1 MKKQFKIICRNSKL
15 SLIQGH
21 TAQQLIEKKDPSVSV
36 EVLSKPSRGDLDLTT
51 PLYLMGDKNIFTKD
65 IEDVLWAGEADFAVH
80 SMKDISAEKLTDPN
94 FKVAIIER
102 DDVRDVVIFNQ
113 NIFDLLRKGDK
124 IRLGTSS
131 LRREQLIPVFLK
143 KALPKLSDKPIEI
156 EILSIRGNVDT
167 RLRKLINGDFDCIAL
182 AVAGLNRLLNF
193 DSEISEILRNEIP
206 ILSGL
211 SLPADKVGGLPKML
225 MPIAEVTP
233 AAGQGALLVECLSK
247 NEAASTLIQ
256 QINDPQLLSNILKER
271 DFTKQY
277 GAGCHQRF
285 GVVNFDVKGINVS
298 IIKGKS
304 DTQDIDDMDF
314 DTPFGDLVKG
324 KKLFSASDYM
334 RDFFDYQ
341 YFTLNDLFYDKL
353 KKAKT
358 IFVAHHRAAS
368 DTTVL
373 DILKSK
379 NTENTAGGNV
389 WASGTKTWFDLAKK
403 GVWVEGCSDG
413 FGFEFLNPVFERP
426 LFKTEKKDIL
436 ILTNEAAEA
445 HWQPDYKTAS
455 TYRLTDN
462 LSPQLIAEIKT
473 SDAFFWT
480 NYEQYQICKPYL
492 KPNIIHACPSGKTA
506 QLFENEGLTPVLF
519 PNIKAFLVWK
529 SKQNAQN
536 TEGPLLS

>member
-1 MKKQFKIICRNSKL
+1 MKKHFRIICRNSKL

-21 TAQQLIEKKDPSVSV
+21 TAQQLIEKRDPSVSV

-65 IEDVLWAGEADFAVH
+65 IEDVLLAGEADFAVH
-80 SMKDISAEKLTDPN
+80 SMKDISAEKLTNPN
-94 FKVAIIER
+94 FNVAIIER
-102 DDVRDVVIFNQ
+102 NDVRDVVIFNQ
-113 NIFDLLRKGDK
+113 NILDLLRKGEK

-131 LRREQLIPVFLK
+131 LRREELIPTFLK
-143 KALPKLSDKPIEI
+143 KALPKLSDKSIEI
-156 EILSIRGNVDT
+156 ETLSIRGNVDT
-167 RLRKLINGDFDCIAL
+167 RLHKLKNGDYDCIVL
-182 AVAGLNRLLNF
+182 AAAGLNRLMGF
-193 DSEISEILRNEIP
+193 EPEIIEILR
-206 ILSGL
+206 
-211 SLPADKVGGLPKML
+211 GLPKML
-225 MPIAEVTP
+225 MPIAEITP
-233 AAGQGALLVECLSK
+233 AAGQGALLVECLSSNK
-247 NEAASTLIQ
+247 DASALIQ
-256 QINDPQLLSNILKER
+256 KINDPQLLSNILKER

-304 DTQDIDDMDF
+304 DDKDIDDMDF
-314 DTPFGDLVKG
+314 ETPFSDLIKG

-341 YFTLNDLFYDKL
+341 YFTLDDIFHDKL
-353 KKAKT
+353 KKTKI

-379 NTENTAGGNV
+379 NNV
-389 WASGTKTWFDLAKK
+389 WASGTKTWYELAKK
-403 GVWVEGCSDG
+403 GAWVEGCSDG

-436 ILTNEAAEA
+436 VLTNEAAEA

-462 LSPQLIAEIKT
+462 LSPQLIAEIKI

-492 KPNIIHACPSGKTA
+492 KPNAIHACPSGKTA
-506 QLFENEGLTPVLF
+506 QLFDNEGLTPVLF

-529 SKQNAQN
+529 AKQNKAK
-536 TEGPLLS
+536 

>member
-15 SLIQGH
+15 SLIQGQ
-21 TAQQLIEKKDPSVSV
+21 TAQRLIEEKDPNVSV
-36 EVLSKPSRGDLDLTT
+36 EVLSKPSRGDLDATT

-65 IEDVLWAGEADFAVH
+65 IEDVLMAREADFAVH
-80 SMKDISAEKLTDPN
+80 SMKDISAEKLTDLN

-102 DDVRDVVIFNQ
+102 NDVRDVVIFNQ
-113 NIFDLLRKGDK
+113 NIFDLLQNGVK

-131 LRREQLIPVFLK
+131 LRREELVPIFLK
-143 KALPKLSDKPIEI
+143 KALPKLSDKPIDI
-156 EILSIRGNVDT
+156 ETLPIRGNVDT
-167 RLRKLINGDFDCIAL
+167 RLRKLKNGDYDCIAL
-182 AVAGLNRLLNF
+182 AAAGLNRLMAF
-193 DSEISEILRNEIP
+193 EPGIVEILR
-206 ILSGL
+206 
-211 SLPADKVGGLPKML
+211 GLPKML
-225 MPIAEVTP
+225 MPTSEVTP

-247 NEAASTLIQ
+247 NEDASALIQ
-256 QINDPQLLSNILKER
+256 KINDPKLYTHILKER

-304 DTQDIDDMDF
+304 DERDIDDMIF
-314 DTPFGDLVKG
+314 DTNFGDLIQG
-324 KKLFSASDYM
+324 KKLFSASDFM
-334 RDFFDYQ
+334 RDFFDYHH
-341 YFTLNDLFYDKL
+341 FTLNDLFYDKL
-353 KKAKT
+353 KKTKT

-368 DTTVL
+368 DTTIL
-373 DILKSK
+373 NILKSK
-379 NTENTAGGNV
+379 KNSVNSENTVECSEIPNTFGKGVRNFDTVGETGSV

-413 FGFEFLNPVFERP
+413 FGFEFLNPVFEHP
-426 LFKTEKKDIL
+426 LFKTDKKDIL

-445 HWQPDYKTAS
+445 HWQPDYQTAS
-455 TYRLTDN
+455 TYCLTDN
-462 LSPQLIAEIKT
+462 LSPEIVAEIKI

-480 NYEQYQICKPYL
+480 NYEQYHICKPYL
-492 KPNIIHACPSGKTA
+492 KANAIHACPSGKTA

-529 SKQNAQN
+529 AKN
-536 TEGPLLS
+536 G

>member
-1 MKKQFKIICRNSKL
+1 MKKHFKIICRNSKL

-65 IEDVLWAGEADFAVH
+65 IEDVLLAGEADFAVH

-102 DDVRDVVIFNQ
+102 DDVRDVVIFNV
-113 NIFDLLRKGDK
+113 NIFDLLKKGAK

-131 LRREQLIPVFLK
+131 LRREELIPTFLK
-143 KALPKLSDKPIEI
+143 KALPKLSDKPIDI
-156 EILSIRGNVDT
+156 ETLPIGGNVDT
-167 RLRKLINGDFDCIAL
+167 RLRKLKNGEYDCITL
-182 AVAGLNRLLNF
+182 AAAGLNRLMVF
-193 DSEISEILRNEIP
+193 EPEIVEILR
-206 ILSGL
+206 
-211 SLPADKVGGLPKML
+211 GLPKML

-247 NEAASTLIQ
+247 NKDTSALIQ
-256 QINDPQLLSNILKER
+256 QINDTQLLSNILKER

-314 DTPFGDLVKG
+314 ETNFSDLIKD

-341 YFTLNDLFYDKL
+341 HFTLNDLFYDKL
-353 KKAKT
+353 KKTKT

-379 NTENTAGGNV
+379 NSRENTKNTVEERNPDDFGKGGHV
-389 WASGTKTWFDLAKK
+389 WASGTKTWYELAKK
-403 GVWVEGCSDG
+403 GVWIEGCSDG

-445 HWQPDYKTAS
+445 HWQPDYNTAS

-462 LSPQLIAEIKT
+462 LSPQIIEEIKT

-492 KPNIIHACPSGKTA
+492 KPNVIHACPSGKTA

-529 SKQNAQN
+529 AKFF
-536 TEGPLLS
+536 

>member
-21 TAQQLIEKKDPSVSV
+21 TAQQLIEKKEPSVSV

-102 DDVRDVVIFNQ
+102 DDVRDVVIFNV
-113 NIFDLLRKGDK
+113 NIFDLLEKGEK

-131 LRREQLIPVFLK
+131 LRREELIPIFLK
-143 KALPKLSDKPIEI
+143 KALPKLSEKPIEI
-156 EILSIRGNVDT
+156 ETLPIRGNVDT
-167 RLRKLINGDFDCIAL
+167 RLRKLKNGEYDCIAL

-193 DSEISEILRNEIP
+193 EPEIVEILR
-206 ILSGL
+206 
-211 SLPADKVGGLPKML
+211 GLPKML

-247 NEAASTLIQ
+247 NKDASALIQ
-256 QINDPQLLSNILKER
+256 QINNPQLLSNILKER

-285 GVVNFDVKGINVS
+285 GVVNFDVKGTNVS

-314 DTPFGDLVKG
+314 ETPFGDLIKD

-341 YFTLNDLFYDKL
+341 HFTLDDIFYDKL
-353 KKAKT
+353 KKIKT

-379 NTENTAGGNV
+379 NSRENTKNTEGGNV

-403 GVWVEGCSDG
+403 GVWIEGCSDG

-426 LFKTEKKDIL
+426 LFKTDKKDIL

-462 LSPQLIAEIKT
+462 LSPEIITEIKT

-492 KPNIIHACPSGKTA
+492 KPNALHACPSGKTA
-506 QLFENEGLTPVLF
+506 QLFENERLTPSIF

-529 SKQNAQN
+529 AKQNA
-536 TEGPLLS
+536 

>member
-15 SLIQGH
+15 SLIQGR
-21 TAQQLIEKKDPSVSV
+21 TAQQLIEKKDPFVSV

-65 IEDVLWAGEADFAVH
+65 IEDVLLAGEADFAVH

-102 DDVRDVVIFNQ
+102 DDVRDVVVFNE
-113 NIFDLLRKGDK
+113 NIFDLLEKGEK

-131 LRREQLIPVFLK
+131 LRREELIPIFLK
-143 KALPKLSDKPIEI
+143 KALPKLSEKPIDI
-156 EILSIRGNVDT
+156 ETLPIRGNVDT
-167 RLRKLINGDFDCIAL
+167 RLRKLKNGEYDCIAL

-193 DSEISEILRNEIP
+193 EPEIVEILR
-206 ILSGL
+206 
-211 SLPADKVGGLPKML
+211 GLPKML

-247 NEAASTLIQ
+247 NKDASALIQ
-256 QINDPQLLSNILKER
+256 KINDTKLLSNILKER

-285 GVVNFDVKGINVS
+285 GVVNFDVKGTNVS

-314 DTPFGDLVKG
+314 ETNFSHLIKD
-324 KKLFSASDYM
+324 KKLFTASDYM

-341 YFTLNDLFYDKL
+341 HFTLNDLFYDKL
-353 KKAKT
+353 KKIKT

-379 NTENTAGGNV
+379 NNRKNSENTVEERNPDTFGKGGNV
-389 WASGTKTWFDLAKK
+389 WASGTKTWYDLAKK
-403 GVWVEGCSDG
+403 GVWIEGCSDG

-445 HWQPDYKTAS
+445 HWQPDYNTAS

-462 LSPQLIAEIKT
+462 LTPQLIEEIKT

-492 KPNIIHACPSGKTA
+492 KPNALHACPSGKTA

-529 SKQNAQN
+529 ARQNA
-536 TEGPLLS
+536 

>member
-15 SLIQGH
+15 SLIQGQ

-65 IEDVLWAGEADFAVH
+65 IEDVLLAGEADLAVH
-80 SMKDISAEKLTDPN
+80 SVKDISAEKLTDPN

-102 DDVRDVVIFNQ
+102 DDVRDVVIFNV
-113 NIFDLLRKGDK
+113 NIFDLLKKGEK

-131 LRREQLIPVFLK
+131 LRREELIPIFLK

-156 EILSIRGNVDT
+156 ETLPIRGNVDT
-167 RLRKLINGDFDCIAL
+167 RLRKLKNGEYDCIAL

-193 DSEISEILRNEIP
+193 EPEIVEILR
-206 ILSGL
+206 
-211 SLPADKVGGLPKML
+211 GLPKML

-233 AAGQGALLVECLSK
+233 AAGQGALLVECLAK
-247 NEAASTLIQ
+247 NEEASVLIK
-256 QINDPQLLSNILKER
+256 QINDPKLYANILKER

-314 DTPFGDLVKG
+314 ETNFSDLIKG

-341 YFTLNDLFYDKL
+341 HFTLDDIFYDKL
-353 KKAKT
+353 KKTKT

-368 DTTVL
+368 DTMVL

-379 NTENTAGGNV
+379 NSGENIENTEGGHV
-389 WASGTKTWFDLAKK
+389 WASGTKTWYELAKK
-403 GVWVEGCSDG
+403 GVWIEGCSDG

-445 HWQPDYKTAS
+445 HWQPYYKTAS
-455 TYRLTDN
+455 TYRLTDK
-462 LSPQLIAEIKT
+462 LSPEIIEEIKT

-492 KPNIIHACPSGKTA
+492 KPNALHACPSGKTA

-529 SKQNAQN
+529 EKQNI
-536 TEGPLLS
+536 PK

>member
-1 MKKQFKIICRNSKL
+1 MTMKKHFKIICRNSKL

-65 IEDVLWAGEADFAVH
+65 IEAVLWAGEADFAVH

-94 FKVAIIER
+94 FSVAIIER
-102 DDVRDVVIFNQ
+102 NDVRDVVIFNQ
-113 NIFDLLRKGDK
+113 NILDLLKKGEK

-131 LRREQLIPVFLK
+131 LRREELIPTFLK

-156 EILSIRGNVDT
+156 ETLTIRGNVDT
-167 RLRKLINGDFDCIAL
+167 RLRKLKNGDYDCITL
-182 AVAGLNRLLNF
+182 AAAGLNRLMVF
-193 DSEISEILRNEIP
+193 EPEIVEILR
-206 ILSGL
+206 
-211 SLPADKVGGLPKML
+211 GLPKML

-247 NEAASTLIQ
+247 NKDATALIQ

-304 DTQDIDDMDF
+304 DDKDVDDMDF
-314 DTPFGDLVKG
+314 ETPFGDLIKD

-341 YFTLNDLFYDKL
+341 HFTLDDIFYDKL
-353 KKAKT
+353 KKTKT

-368 DTTVL
+368 DTMVL
-373 DILKSK
+373 DIIKSK
-379 NTENTAGGNV
+379 NNV
-389 WASGTKTWFDLAKK
+389 WASGTKTWYELAKK
-403 GVWVEGCSDG
+403 GVWIEGCSDG

-426 LFKTEKKDIL
+426 LFKTDKKDLL
-436 ILTNEAAEA
+436 ILTNEAAET

-462 LSPQLIAEIKT
+462 LSPQIIAEIKT

-529 SKQNAQN
+529 VNYF
-536 TEGPLLS
+536 

>member
-15 SLIQGH
+15 SLIQGR
-21 TAQQLIEKKDPSVSV
+21 TAQQLIEKKDLSISV
-36 EVLSKPSRGDLDLTT
+36 EVLSKPSRGDLDWAT

-80 SMKDISAEKLTDPN
+80 SMKDISAEKLTDSN

-102 DDVRDVVIFNQ
+102 DDVRDVVVFNI
-113 NIFDLLRKGDK
+113 NIFDLLKKGEK

-131 LRREQLIPVFLK
+131 LRREELIPTFLK
-143 KALPKLSDKPIEI
+143 KALPKLSEKPIEI
-156 EILSIRGNVDT
+156 ETLPIRGNVDT
-167 RLRKLINGDFDCIAL
+167 RLRKLKNGEYDCIAL

-193 DSEISEILRNEIP
+193 EPEIVEILR
-206 ILSGL
+206 
-211 SLPADKVGGLPKML
+211 GLPKML

-233 AAGQGALLVECLSK
+233 AAGQGALLVECLAK
-247 NEAASTLIQ
+247 NEDASALIE
-256 QINDPQLLSNILKER
+256 QINDAQLLSNILKER

-285 GVVNFDVKGINVS
+285 GVVNFDVKGTNVS

-304 DTQDIDDMDF
+304 DAQDIDDMDF
-314 DTPFGDLVKG
+314 ETNFSHLIKD

-341 YFTLNDLFYDKL
+341 HFTLDDLFYDKL
-353 KKAKT
+353 KKIKT

-379 NTENTAGGNV
+379 NSENTVEERNPDTFGNGGNV
-389 WASGTKTWFDLAKK
+389 WASGTKTWYELAQK
-403 GVWVEGCSDG
+403 GVWIEGCSDG
-413 FGFEFLNPVFERP
+413 FGFEFLNPVFERS
-426 LFKTEKKDIL
+426 LFKTDKKDIL

-462 LSPQLIAEIKT
+462 LSPEIITELKT

-480 NYEQYQICKPYL
+480 NYEQYQICKRYL
-492 KPNIIHACPSGKTA
+492 KPNALHACPSGKTA

-529 SKQNAQN
+529 AKQNA
-536 TEGPLLS
+536 

>member
-1 MKKQFKIICRNSKL
+1 MKKHFKIICRNSKL
-15 SLIQGH
+15 SLIQGR

-65 IEDVLWAGEADFAVH
+65 IEDVLLAGEADFAVH

-102 DDVRDVVIFNQ
+102 DDVRDVVIFNV
-113 NIFDLLRKGDK
+113 NIFNLLKKGEK

-131 LRREQLIPVFLK
+131 LRREELIPIFLK

-156 EILSIRGNVDT
+156 ETLPIRGNVDT
-167 RLRKLINGDFDCIAL
+167 RLRKLKNGEYDCIAL
-182 AVAGLNRLLNF
+182 AVAGLNRLMVF
-193 DSEISEILRNEIP
+193 EPEIVEILR
-206 ILSGL
+206 
-211 SLPADKVGGLPKML
+211 GLPKML

-247 NEAASTLIQ
+247 NKDASALIQ
-256 QINDPQLLSNILKER
+256 QINDTQLLSNILKER

-304 DTQDIDDMDF
+304 DDKDIDDMDF
-314 DTPFGDLVKG
+314 ETNFSDLIKD

-341 YFTLNDLFYDKL
+341 HFTLNDLFYDKL
-353 KKAKT
+353 KKTKT
-358 IFVAHHRAAS
+358 IFLAHHRAAS

-379 NTENTAGGNV
+379 KNV
-389 WASGTKTWFDLAKK
+389 WASGTKTWYELAKK

-436 ILTNEAAEA
+436 ILTNEAAES
-445 HWQPDYKTAS
+445 HWQPDYNTAS

-462 LSPQLIAEIKT
+462 LTSQLIEEIKT

-492 KPNIIHACPSGKTA
+492 KPNALHACPAGKTA

-529 SKQNAQN
+529 AKQNA
-536 TEGPLLS
+536 